1 MTDILDGDFEVFCFR
16 KENILICSEN
26 GVASQGD
33 TVAVFIEVVCL
44 EDFTEGMNT
53 MEEVVRGIVVP
64 IAVGGD
70 FHLGVGMEL
79 AEHVEGHGSDF
90 GEGPF
95 GRTAFNVR
103 CCDIECGWQPILLED
118 GVCDGELVDST
129 IVEAETEKC
138 FFHVFLWG
146 DWGRIWL
153 RGERDVFYESG
164 IGPSPGLSQRERFFY
179 GVDGRNGPDGLDGRN
194 RRL

>member
-1 MTDILDGDFEVFCFR
+1 MTDILDGDFEVFCFH

-26 GVASQGD
+26 GVAGQGNA
-33 TVAVFIEVVCL
+33 VAVFVEVVCL
-44 EDFTEGMNT
+44 EDFTKGLDT
-53 MEEVVRGIVVP
+53 AEEVVRGIVVP

-70 FHLGVGMEL
+70 FHPGVGMEL

-95 GRTAFNVR
+95 GRTAFDVR

-138 FFHVFLWG
+138 FFHVFWG
-146 DWGRIWL
+146 GLGSHLAPWG
-153 RGERDVFYESG
+153 EDV
-164 IGPSPGLSQRERFFY
+164 Y
-179 GVDGRNGPDGLDGRN
+179 GVGWGTLT
-194 RRL
+194 

>member
-26 GVASQGD
+26 GVAGQGD
-33 TVAVFIEVVCL
+33 AVAVFVEMVCL
-44 EDFTEGMNT
+44 QNFTEGLNT
-53 MEEVVRGIVVP
+53 AEEVVRGIVVP

-138 FFHVFLWG
+138 FFHFLGGLGSYLAFYRGRGIFYRG
-146 DWGRIWL
+146 D
-153 RGERDVFYESG
+153 F
-164 IGPSPGLSQRERFFY
+164 GPLT
-179 GVDGRNGPDGLDGRN
+179 
-194 RRL
+194 

>member
-26 GVASQGD
+26 GVAGEGD
-33 TVAVFIEVVCL
+33 AVAIFIEVVCL
-44 EDFTEGMNT
+44 EDFTKGLDT
-53 MEEVVRGIVVP
+53 AEEVVRGIVVP

-70 FHLGVGMEL
+70 FHPGVGMEL

-95 GRTAFNVR
+95 GRTAFDVR

-118 GVCDGELVDST
+118 GVCDGELVNST

-138 FFHVFLWG
+138 FFHVILGG
-146 DWGRIWL
+146 DWVLTWSFTE
-153 RGERDVFYESG
+153 GEEFFTEG
-164 IGPSPGLSQRERFFY
+164 FLGPSPNLSQRERDFY
-179 GVDGRNGPDGLDGRN
+179 GVGLGT
-194 RRL
+194 LT

>member
-1 MTDILDGDFEVFCFR
+1 MTDILDGDFEIFCFH

-26 GVASQGD
+26 GVAGQGNA
-33 TVAVFIEVVCL
+33 VADFVEMVCL
-44 EDFTEGMNT
+44 EDFTEGLNT
-53 MEEVVRGIVVP
+53 AEEVVRGIVVP

-70 FHLGVGMEL
+70 FHPGVGMEL

-95 GRTAFNVR
+95 GRTAFDVR

-146 DWGRIWL
+146 GDWVLTWL
-153 RGERDVFYESG
+153 LGGEDV
-164 IGPSPGLSQRERFFY
+164 Y
-179 GVDGRNGPDGLDGRN
+179 GVGIWGPHLASPKGEGFLWAG
-194 RRL
+194 

>member
-1 MTDILDGDFEVFCFR
+1 MTDILDGDFEVFCFH

-26 GVASQGD
+26 GVAGQGD
-33 TVAVFIEVVCL
+33 AVAVFVEVVCL
-44 EDFTEGMNT
+44 KNFTKGLDT
-53 MEEVVRGIVVP
+53 AEEVVRGIVVP

-70 FHLGVGMEL
+70 FHPGVGMEL

-95 GRTAFNVR
+95 GWTAFNVR
-103 CCDIECGWQPILLED
+103 CCDIECGWQPILFED

-146 DWGRIWL
+146 DLGSYLALWGE
-153 RGERDVFYESG
+153 G
-164 IGPSPGLSQRERFFY
+164 FY
-179 GVDGRNGPDGLDGRN
+179 GVDGLNGRNGLDGLDEQDGRDGVNGLDGLDG
-194 RRL
+194 LDG

>member
-26 GVASQGD
+26 GVAGQGD

-95 GRTAFNVR
+95 GRTAFDVR
-103 CCDIECGWQPILLED
+103 CCDIECGWQPILLEE

-138 FFHVFLWG
+138 FFHVIFWGGLGSYLAPWGRGCLWG
-146 DWGRIWL
+146 
-153 RGERDVFYESG
+153 RDL
-164 IGPSPGLSQRERFFY
+164 GPSPDLSQRERDVY
-179 GVDGRNGPDGLDGRN
+179 GVGWGTLT
-194 RRL
+194 